1 MQLSRVGAAVRGLA
15 GRANRG
21 VVYKSPGV
29 VAIESLPYP
38 KLEVRRCATPC
49 GRRCETAAQ
58 LTTSLLFTA
67 RPARPARRSCRS
79 RSASASTA

>member
-38 KLEVRRCATPC
+38 KLEVRRCTARC
-49 GRRCETAAQ
+49 GRRSETAAQ
-58 LTTSLLFTA
+58 LTPPSSSP
-67 RPARPARRSCRS
+67 PAPPAPP
-79 RSASASTA
+79 AAAAGAEAQV